1 MKKEQNKE
9 YRVKSLDVYKQNQEK
24 KERKANNPQNSRI
37 SQTARPNTEQEHTES
52 IRQSVKPKRS
62 KNNRKKTDIRKSE
75 KNRETPFIKKS
86 KTKKNKKKSKAS
98 RKLLILNTALI
109 SSAAGI
115 FFLLIML
122 MNRYSVISELK
133 YDINAQERALNE
145 LRNKKREI
153 QVQIEHSNRTDF
165 IERTAR
171 EQLFMEYPTEE
182 ETIYIRVD

>member
-1 MKKEQNKE
+1 
-9 YRVKSLDVYKQNQEK
+9 
-24 KERKANNPQNSRI
+24 
-37 SQTARPNTEQEHTES
+37 
-52 IRQSVKPKRS
+52 
-62 KNNRKKTDIRKSE
+62 
-75 KNRETPFIKKS
+75 
-86 KTKKNKKKSKAS
+86 
-98 RKLLILNTALI
+98 
-109 SSAAGI
+109 
-115 FFLLIML
+115 ML
-122 MNRYSVISELK
+122 MNRYAVISELK

>member
-75 KNRETPFIKKS
+75 KIGK
-86 KTKKNKKKSKAS
+86 
-98 RKLLILNTALI
+98 LIL
-109 SSAAGI
+109 
-115 FFLLIML
+115 
-122 MNRYSVISELK
+122 
-133 YDINAQERALNE
+133 
-145 LRNKKREI
+145 
-153 QVQIEHSNRTDF
+153 
-165 IERTAR
+165 
-171 EQLFMEYPTEE
+171 
-182 ETIYIRVD
+182 